1 MVDRAKILPS
11 NMNNN
16 HLNPILEISLSVTYY
31 SWAQIG
37 LTLGHGY
44 YQINT
49 GVYRWFVICP
59 LFTEVNSMFDFCM
72 ITAVSCALLLTNSV
86 LHINIFTGA
95 LLYPWK
101 LKETQMLSSSNTF
114 LNLAE
119 FTVILP
125 GHILLRSVPCKMFFC
140 VKNY

>member
-1 MVDRAKILPS
+1 MPLIYRGQLHVLFLHDYSYELCS
-11 NMNNN
+11 F
-16 HLNPILEISLSVTYY
+16 IS
-31 SWAQIG
+31 
-37 LTLGHGY
+37 
-44 YQINT
+44 
-49 GVYRWFVICP
+49 
-59 LFTEVNSMFDFCM
+59 
-72 ITAVSCALLLTNSV
+72 SV

-125 GHILLRSVPCKMFFC
+125 GHILLRSVPCKMFFLREKLLTC
-140 VKNY
+140 RFIQTPLEVFVQHFPQDKNKCRLIVPKILFTQRLSMIWSTN